1 VKGRLEKEPRNII
14 PRWRPFAAASRTDA
28 ELASTAKATVNA
40 QEEAGERSYQI
51 SVRDFEEGQSVWDAG
66 DLLALAISRRD
77 HETARRVANF
87 VAAHQTEASEALT
100 GLTSVYLGK
109 NGETSPWAGGTSL
122 EIKALRRRVAD
133 FPRTAVAWADLA
145 FYLTLAGSFENADRA
160 IRTALHLAPNNR
172 FILRA
177 ASRFYIHQERLD
189 EAHHLLTRADAT
201 PHDPWLVAA
210 EIATARS
217 ASATSRLI
225 KRGRSM
231 LEDHNFSPRHTSEL
245 ASALGTLEG
254 DSPTARRPAVRR
266 LIAKSL
272 IDPTENSVAQAQWHA
287 TNTGFARSFNND
299 PATRTA
305 LRGDHVF
312 EASAWQS
319 YIEGDFGA
327 ALQHAQRWFEDQ
339 PFSAR
344 PAFLASQIASL
355 LCLDPKTAVLIAK
368 QALVP
373 NPDEFML
380 WNNLAYAHA
389 VLGEINEAR
398 DAISH
403 VEVVALDPLSKLYV
417 TATNGAI
424 AFRSGDS
431 ENGRK
436 LYMQAMQEF
445 AEAGG
450 AHEDFDL
457 YALAFAHLAYEE
469 AVAKSPDALQFYNVV
484 APLTKRVNRSDFRE
498 VVRVTGVLLSA
509 NSRNDEKIII
519 DIGGQ
524 HHTAVIR

>member
-1 VKGRLEKEPRNII
+1 
-14 PRWRPFAAASRTDA
+14 
-28 ELASTAKATVNA
+28 
-40 QEEAGERSYQI
+40 
-51 SVRDFEEGQSVWDAG
+51 
-66 DLLALAISRRD
+66 
-77 HETARRVANF
+77 
-87 VAAHQTEASEALT
+87 
-100 GLTSVYLGK
+100 
-109 NGETSPWAGGTSL
+109 
-122 EIKALRRRVAD
+122 
-133 FPRTAVAWADLA
+133 
-145 FYLTLAGSFENADRA
+145 
-160 IRTALHLAPNNR
+160 
-172 FILRA
+172 
-177 ASRFYIHQERLD
+177 
-189 EAHHLLTRADAT
+189 
-201 PHDPWLVAA
+201 
-210 EIATARS
+210 
-217 ASATSRLI
+217 
-225 KRGRSM
+225 M